1 MASVAGES
9 FGGAYVPTFVSYIHQ
24 RLMKSAQDAFE
35 IPIKSV
41 ILVDAVVDHLISGVG
56 GFYEHFCSRDIKR
69 SCKAGG
75 FNKTVCTAIEENTPA
90 CERWIS
96 RCIDSYDR
104 KVCKSADEF
113 CAEAIGK
120 WFWRDVVPGGRNP
133 YDDRRKCGTPPL
145 CDDTLENVAV
155 YLNQP
160 HVQEALGFHNYNF
173 SGVNYDLNDRF
184 QMSGDTDI
192 PTTREVSYIL
202 NDTETEVLVLNGNN
216 DVIV

>member
-1 MASVAGES
+1 
-9 FGGAYVPTFVSYIHQ
+9 
-24 RLMKSAQDAFE
+24 MKNAQNAFE

-41 ILVDAVVDHLISGVG
+41 ILVDAVIDHLTSGTG
-56 GFYEHFCSRDIKR
+56 GFYDHFCSRDVHGSLRAGSFNETACAAIK
-69 SCKAGG
+69 
-75 FNKTVCTAIEENTPA
+75 ENTPA

-113 CAEAIGK
+113 CDEAIGK

-133 YDDRRKCGTPPL
+133 YDDRKKCGTPPL
-145 CDDTLENVAV
+145 CEDALENVAV

-160 HVQEALGFHNYNF
+160 HVQEALGFDNYNF
-173 SGVNYDLNDRF
+173 TAVNYDLNERF
-184 QMSGDTDI
+184 EKSGDTFI

-202 NDTETEVLVLNGNN
+202 DDTETKVLVLNGNN
-216 DVIV
+216 DIIV